1 MDGERGEVDRPRALH
16 DGAGVIDEDQIAHPN
31 LPETHPER
39 VHPESVGVLWI
50 TGGDVS
56 GDTLVEAE
64 TTEDPERSGEPLL
77 AVEALLRY
85 RTRREWVVLNTIG
98 H

>member
-1 MDGERGEVDRPRALH
+1 
-16 DGAGVIDEDQIAHPN
+16 VIDEDQIAHPN

-39 VHPESVGVLWI
+39 VHPETVGVLRI

-64 TTEDPERSGEPLL
+64 TTEDPKRRCEPLL
-77 AVEALLRY
+77 AVQALLRC
-85 RTRREWVVLNTIG
+85 RTHREWVVLNTVR
-98 H
+98 HLRLLQ